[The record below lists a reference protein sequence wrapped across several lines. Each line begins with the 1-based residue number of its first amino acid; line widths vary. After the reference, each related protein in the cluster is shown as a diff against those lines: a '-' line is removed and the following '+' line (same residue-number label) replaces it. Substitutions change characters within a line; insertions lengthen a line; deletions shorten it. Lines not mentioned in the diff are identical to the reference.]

1 MNMNEEHKDCY
12 GSMFPDTL
20 HLNDN
25 VANTGQVF
33 TVRVEKPEGGVL
45 PVCTSRSIEVDI
57 DQWKVCQLCA
67 DYESCYKLSLAKI
80 ALESAIA
87 CH

>member
-33 TVRVEKPEGGVL
+33 SVRVKKPEGGVI
-45 PVCTSRSIEVDI
+45 PVYSDRLIEVDFK
-57 DQWKVCQLCA
+57 QWKECQLCVEF
-67 DYESCYKLSLAKI
+67 ESCYKLSMAKI
-80 ALESAIA
+80 ALESAVA
-87 CH
+87 SH